1 MKNSKQSPH
10 STTPFSF
17 SFSFLFSFL
26 FSFSLLFF
34 QSVFAQDELHIK
46 LAAKDLSMNVNETKS
61 IQAFVAG
68 KDGKRIQDRK
78 VMYYSRNSKAIEVD
92 SLGNLKS
99 HMPGIYSIIII
110 SPDPKGKFLRKDVE
124 VKVNYPPLARVEIRD
139 VPDKL
144 YAGSTVKLDIRI
156 FDASGFERED
166 LIATVTSSNKNVAV
180 LDQFYHLNALKP
192 GKTSIEATIEGISG
206 QVNVNIQENP
216 VTAIE
221 LTANMDEARTGDV
234 FRFTATAKDKKGHV
248 VEDVPVTYTYE
259 GRAYDVSS
267 SASGLIKQDGRFVA
281 DEAGLYTITAS
292 SGRHVARKSVN
303 IIKRDVK
310 RRIELVGKGIV
321 GDKHTSDFWIW
332 EGIDGRDYGV
342 TGTWGADGTAYFWDV
357 TNPANI
363 VKIDSVQVDAR
374 TVNDVK
380 VSEDGKI
387 CIISRE
393 GASNRKNG
401 IVIIDVT
408 NPRKVEI
415 IGTFTE
421 NLTGGVHNLF
431 IYKDHVY
438 ALSAGQKY
446 YIINIQDPAKPY
458 IVSKFELDTP
468 GHAIHD
474 VWVEDGIAYSSNWS
488 DGIQLVDVGNGIA
501 GGSPENPVQFASYAY
516 PSGANHATFPFK
528 SKSTGKFY
536 VIGGDEI
543 FPYGLNLEGPNI
555 AGGFLHFIDFTDLKN
570 PEEIARFEVPGAGSH
585 NFWVDGEI
593 LYVAFYNGGVR
604 IVDISGEL
612 MGDLFKQGREI
623 AFILPADPEG
633 YVPNSPFTW
642 GAQLHKGH
650 IFYSDW
656 NSGLWSAKLEPE
668 IPSDTKLESR

>member
-1 MKNSKQSPH
+1 M
-10 STTPFSF
+10 
-17 SFSFLFSFL
+17 
-26 FSFSLLFF
+26 
-34 QSVFAQDELHIK
+34 D
-46 LAAKDLSMNVNETKS
+46 VNETKS
-61 IQAFVAG
+61 IDAYVVG
-68 KDGKRIQDRK
+68 KDGRKIEGRK
-78 VMYYSRNSKAIEVD
+78 VMYYSRNGKALEVD
-92 SLGNLKS
+92 SLGTLKS
-99 HMPGIYSIIII
+99 HEPGIHSLIII
-110 SPDPKGKFLRKDVE
+110 SPDPNGRFLRKDVE
-124 VKVNYPPLARVEIRD
+124 VKVNFPPLAKVEIRN
-139 VPDKL
+139 VPNKI
-144 YAGSTVKLDIRI
+144 YAGSTILLDVRI
-156 FDASGFERED
+156 FDKSGFERKD
-166 LIATVTSSNKNVAV
+166 LSATITSSNEDVVV
-180 LDQFYHLNALKP
+180 LDQFYHLTALKQ
-192 GKTSIEATIEGISG
+192 GKASISATIEGIAG
-206 QVNVNIQENP
+206 KVNVNILENP
-216 VTAIE
+216 VADIDLTVNTA
-221 LTANMDEARTGDV
+221 EARTGDV
-234 FRFTATAKDKKGHV
+234 FRFTAIAKDKKGNK
-248 VEDVPVTYTYE
+248 VEDALVTFTFE
-259 GRAYDVSS
+259 GKAYDVSS

-292 SGRHVARKSVN
+292 SGQYVARKSVHVVN
-303 IIKRDVK
+303 RNVK
-310 RRIELVGKGIV
+310 RKIELVGKGLV
-321 GDKHTSDFWIW
+321 RDKHTSDFWIW
-332 EGIDGRDYGV
+332 EGMDGKDYGV

-357 TNPANI
+357 TDPANI

-401 IVIIDVT
+401 IVILDVT
-408 NPRKVEI
+408 DPHQVEI
-415 IGTFTE
+415 ISTFTE

-446 YIINIQDPAKPY
+446 YIINIKDPAKPY
-458 IVSKFELDTP
+458 IVSKFELETP

-501 GGSPENPVQFASYAY
+501 GGSPENPVKFASYAY

-543 FPYGLNLEGPNI
+543 FPYGLNLDGPNI
-555 AGGFLHFIDFTDLKN
+555 AGGFLHFIDFTDLEN

-585 NFWVDGEI
+585 NYWVDGET
-593 LYVAFYNGGVR
+593 LYVAFYNAGVR
-604 IVDISGEL
+604 VVDISGEL
-612 MGDLFKQGREI
+612 MGDLYKQGREI
-623 AFILPADPEG
+623 AFIIPSDPEA
-633 YVPNSPFTW
+633 YIPNSPFTW

-668 IPSDTKLESR
+668 TPSDTKLESR

>member
-1 MKNSKQSPH
+1 MKNSKQSIY
-10 STTPFSF
+10 
-17 SFSFLFSFL
+17 FSFLFSFL
-26 FSFSLLFF
+26 FFFLLSFNLR
-34 QSVFAQDELHIK
+34 AQDELKIK
-46 LAAKDLSMNVNETKS
+46 LASEDLTMDVNETKS
-61 IQAFVAG
+61 IDAYVVG
-68 KDGKRIQDRK
+68 KDGRKIEGRK
-78 VMYYSRNSKAIEVD
+78 VMYYSRNGKALEVD
-92 SLGNLKS
+92 SLGTLKS
-99 HMPGIYSIIII
+99 HEPGIHSLIII
-110 SPDPKGKFLRKDVE
+110 SPDPNGRFLRKDVE
-124 VKVNYPPLARVEIRD
+124 VKVNFPPLAKVEIRN
-139 VPDKL
+139 VPNKI
-144 YAGSTVKLDIRI
+144 YAGSTILLDVRI
-156 FDASGFERED
+156 FDKSGFERKD
-166 LIATVTSSNKNVAV
+166 LSATITSSNEDVVV
-180 LDQFYHLNALKP
+180 LDQFYHLTALKQ
-192 GKTSIEATIEGISG
+192 GKASISATIEGISG
-206 QVNVNIQENP
+206 KVNVNILENP
-216 VTAIE
+216 VADIDLTVNTA
-221 LTANMDEARTGDV
+221 EARTGDV
-234 FRFTATAKDKKGHV
+234 FRFTAIAKDKKGNK
-248 VEDVPVTYTYE
+248 VEDALITFAFE
-259 GRAYDVSS
+259 GKAYDVSS

-292 SGRHVARKSVN
+292 SGQYVARKSVHV
-303 IIKRDVK
+303 VK
-310 RRIELVGKGIV
+310 RNVKRKIELVGKGLV
-321 GDKHTSDFWIW
+321 RDKHTSDFWIW
-332 EGIDGRDYGV
+332 EGVDGKDYGV

-357 TNPANI
+357 TDPANI

-401 IVIIDVT
+401 IVILDVT
-408 NPRKVEI
+408 DPHQVEI
-415 IGTFTE
+415 ISTFTE

-446 YIINIQDPAKPY
+446 YIINIKDPAKPY
-458 IVSKFELDTP
+458 IVSKFELETP

-501 GGSPENPVQFASYAY
+501 GGSPENPVKFASYAY

-543 FPYGLNLEGPNI
+543 FPYGLNLDGPNI
-555 AGGFLHFIDFTDLKN
+555 AGGFLHFIDFTDLEN

-585 NFWVDGEI
+585 NYWVDGET
-593 LYVAFYNGGVR
+593 LYVAFYNAGVR
-604 IVDISGEL
+604 VVDISGEL
-612 MGDLFKQGREI
+612 MGDLYKQGREI
-623 AFILPADPEG
+623 AFIIPSDPEA
-633 YVPNSPFTW
+633 YIPNSPFTW

-668 IPSDTKLESR
+668 TPSDTKLESR

>member
-1 MKNSKQSPH
+1 MKSSKQSIY
-10 STTPFSF
+10 
-17 SFSFLFSFL
+17 FSFLFS
-26 FSFSLLFF
+26 LLFF
-34 QSVFAQDELHIK
+34 LLQSVNLQAQDELEIK
-46 LAAKDLSMNVNETKS
+46 LASEDLSMNVNETKS
-61 IQAFVAG
+61 IDAYVVG
-68 KDGKRIQDRK
+68 KDGQKVEDRK
-78 VMYYSRNSKAIEVD
+78 VMYYSRNGKALEVD
-92 SLGNLKS
+92 SLGTLKS
-99 HMPGIYSIIII
+99 HMPGIHGLIII
-110 SPDPKGKFLRKDVE
+110 SPDPNGKFLRKDVE
-124 VKVNYPPLARVEIRD
+124 VKVKFPPLAKVEIRN
-139 VPDKL
+139 VPNKV
-144 YAGSTVKLDIRI
+144 YAGSTILLDVRI
-156 FDASGFERED
+156 FDESGFERKD
-166 LIATVTSSNKNVAV
+166 LNASVSSSNEDIAV
-180 LDQFYHLNALKP
+180 LDQFYHLTAKKP
-192 GKTSIEATIEGISG
+192 GKVSINATVEGISG
-206 QVNVNIQENP
+206 KVNVNILENP
-216 VTAIE
+216 VVDIDLAV
-221 LTANMDEARTGDV
+221 NMEEARTGDV
-234 FRFTATAKDKKGHV
+234 FRFTAEAKDKKGNEV
-248 VEDVPVTYTYE
+248 NDALITYTFE
-259 GRAYDVSS
+259 GKAYDVSS
-267 SASGLIKQDGRFVA
+267 SASGLIKPDGRFVA

-292 SGRHVARKSVN
+292 SGQYVARKAVN
-303 IIKRDVK
+303 VVKRDVK
-310 RRIELVGKGIV
+310 RKIELVGKGIV
-321 GDKHTSDFWIW
+321 GNKHTSDFWIW
-332 EGIDGRDYGV
+332 EGVDGKDYGV

-401 IVIIDVT
+401 IVILDVT
-408 NPRKVEI
+408 NPRQVEI
-415 IGTFTE
+415 ISTFTE

-446 YIINIQDPAKPY
+446 YIINIKEPAKPY
-458 IVSKFELDTP
+458 IVSKFELETP

-474 VWVEDGIAYSSNWS
+474 VWIEDGIAYSSNWS

-501 GGSPENPVQFASYAY
+501 GGSPENPVRFASYAY

-543 FPYGLNLEGPNI
+543 FPYGLNTNGPNI
-555 AGGFLHFIDFTDLKN
+555 AGGFLHFIDFTDLEN

-585 NFWVDGEI
+585 NYWVDGET

-604 IVDISGEL
+604 VVDISGEL
-612 MGDLFKQGREI
+612 MGDLYKQGREI
-623 AFILPADPEG
+623 AFIIPSDPDA
-633 YVPNSPFTW
+633 YIPNSPFTW

-668 IPSDTKLESR
+668 TPSDTKIESR